1 MSKIRFLAAYV
12 LLELRRGERTSTCC
26 CCDCSTKHLA
36 ILPLLLESFHETFF
50 GSFFFSLLH
59 FCSDR
64 RNDSFHYPFRLSFTS
79 SSIYSLWLFHVA
91 LCFVASLIMS
101 VLS

>member
-1 MSKIRFLAAYV
+1 MYRWNFAGGNEPRLVAAATAQLNTLPFYHSFWN
-12 LLELRRGERTSTCC
+12 R
-26 CCDCSTKHLA
+26 STKPSLVV
-36 ILPLLLESFHETFF
+36 F
-50 GSFFFSLLH
+50 FFFSLLH

-91 LCFVASLIMS
+91 LCFFASLIMS